1 MIVQPSDKLS
11 VVIYGYQ
18 GRCYCV
24 VPSAWRAAFIRADFK
39 KMRISKGLMAVLAAC
54 FLITGCATMPAVEG
68 PQDINDPFESVNRAS
83 FNFSLAV
90 DKGVLRP
97 VAVGYRRIVP
107 EPVRDGIRNFLNN
120 LDSPL
125 ILANDVLQG
134 ETDRAGT
141 TLIRAGVNTTLGIGG
156 LFDVATRMGY
166 MRHYEDFGQTLA
178 VYGVGEGPYIF
189 VPLFGPAN
197 PRDIVG
203 WVVDLAFEPLT
214 YAQWREKFYWQAGE
228 FTVDFVDLRARNIDT
243 LDDLEKSSLDFYA
256 SVRSLY
262 RQSRNNEIRNGATEV
277 QDLPDF

>member
-1 MIVQPSDKLS
+1 
-11 VVIYGYQ
+11 
-18 GRCYCV
+18 
-24 VPSAWRAAFIRADFK
+24 
-39 KMRISKGLMAVLAAC
+39 MRISKGVVAALAAC
-54 FLITGCATMPAVEG
+54 VLVSGCATMPAIEG
-68 PQDINDPFESVNRAS
+68 PQNVNDPFESVNRLS

-97 VAVGYRRIVP
+97 VAVVYRRVIP
-107 EPVRDGIRNFLNN
+107 EFMRDGVRNFLNN

-125 ILANDVLQG
+125 IFANDVLQG

-141 TLIRAGVNTTLGIGG
+141 TLVRAGLNTTLGLAG
-156 LFDVATRMGY
+156 LFDVAQRMGY

-178 VYGVGEGPYIF
+178 VWGVGEGPYIF

-197 PRDIVG
+197 PRDIFG
-203 WVVDLAFEPLT
+203 WVVDFAFDPLT
-214 YAQWREKFYWQAGE
+214 YAQWTGKYYWVGGK
-228 FTVDFVDLRARNIDT
+228 FTVDLIDLRARNIET